1 MELPKK
7 PELNLPKKPDQT
19 CLATLES
26 LFIIVNIVIYLCSMM
41 ILPQLRM
48 SYKPLKICAGDFAD
62 RKKTVE
68 NKEFYMIKEG
78 RVLDALYF
86 FFGTF
91 FIIFVIA
98 FVESIW
104 PKGW

>member
-1 MELPKK
+1 
-7 PELNLPKKPDQT
+7 
-19 CLATLES
+19 
-26 LFIIVNIVIYLCSMM
+26 MM